1 MSDYAVLLPKAWLHL
16 AEEARAI
23 SKPGIE
29 IQKMTTVKRMERRMR
44 LWKNTNIG
52 RRDIGPGIGVC
63 RMGTFKGLAI
73 LLCIVLIDAIAP
85 MSAMGQANAASIVF
99 DNQTRIFRIDAAD
112 MSYVL
117 GVNEK
122 KQVQTLYWGKRLSAA
137 DTFAAPHSESDLSG
151 FDTSINMTRQ
161 EFTGWGGGLY
171 VEPDLKVT
179 FPDGNRDLVL
189 EYVSHNIEGN
199 RLTLRLKDI
208 SREVYVEL
216 HYEVDSTTGVLKRS
230 AQVRNNTTVPLT
242 IEQIS
247 SGTWNLP
254 RGTDY
259 RLRYLT
265 GRWAGEWN
273 LHEQLIQP
281 GKTTLESRR
290 GSTGDQNNPWFAID
304 RDGANDQDYGDVWF
318 GALGWSGS
326 WQMTIEQDAVRQIR
340 VTAGPNSFDFGYRL
354 APGEHI
360 ESPDFYAGYSHDGIG
375 GASRLL
381 HRFEIGSI
389 LPHASNPKLRPVIY
403 NSWEATNFKV
413 DEAGQEALAEKA
425 ASIGVERFVMDD
437 GWYGQRANDHAGL
450 GDWYVN
456 PVKFPHGLKP
466 LIDKVHSLG
475 MDFGL
480 WVEPEMVNPNSDLY
494 RKHPD
499 WVLNFA
505 GRPRSEGRNQLVL
518 NLARPDV
525 RAYVFRVLD
534 KLLNENDI
542 AFLKWDYN
550 RNWSEPGWPAVAPE
564 DQKKVYIDYI
574 QNFYSIL
581 AEVREKHPQVEIE
594 GCSGG
599 GSRIDLGIMHYSDE
613 VWPSDNTDA
622 FDRLL
627 IQDGF
632 TYAYAPGVM
641 AAWVTDS
648 PTGFNQRVLSLEYR
662 FLSSM
667 QGVLGIGA
675 NLNNW
680 KPEDF
685 ATAKKMV
692 AQYKQ
697 IREIVQRG
705 SLYRLIS
712 PQKGSEQS
720 VTESVS
726 QDQQKAVVFAFL
738 HSSQMLYPFP
748 RIFLRGLKPDAMY
761 RLVPLDG
768 KLSAGTPAVVSGSFW
783 MQNGID
789 VEMHGDFQD
798 AAFTLET
805 VAL

>member
-1 MSDYAVLLPKAWLHL
+1 MEPGMISNTKRSDFGHAVGAGLLKA
-16 AEEARAI
+16 
-23 SKPGIE
+23 SK
-29 IQKMTTVKRMERRMR
+29 RS
-44 LWKNTNIG
+44 
-52 RRDIGPGIGVC
+52 
-63 RMGTFKGLAI
+63 AI
-73 LLCIVLIDAIAP
+73 LLYIVLIGSVVSL
-85 MSAMGQANAASIVF
+85 SALGQANVASINF
-99 DNQTRIFRIDAAD
+99 DNQTRVFRIDAAD
-112 MSYVL
+112 MSYVF
-117 GVNEK
+117 GINEK
-122 KQVQTLYWGKRLSAA
+122 KQMQTLYWGKRLSAA
-137 DTFAAPHSESDLSG
+137 DTFAAPHSGPDLAG
-151 FDTSINMTRQ
+151 FDTSINMTQQ

-216 HYEVDSTTGVLKRS
+216 HYEADGATGILRRS
-230 AQVRNNTTVPLT
+230 AQVQNKTNAPFT

-265 GRWAGEWN
+265 GRWAGEWS
-273 LHEQLIQP
+273 LHEQLVEP
-281 GKTTLESRR
+281 GKTILESRR
-290 GSTGDQNNPWFAID
+290 GSTGSQNNPWFAID
-304 RDGANDQDYGDVWF
+304 RNDMNDQDTGDTWF

-326 WQMTIEQDAVRQIR
+326 WKMSIEQDQLQQVR

-354 APGEHI
+354 APGEHLD
-360 ESPDFYAGYSHDGIG
+360 SPDFYGGYSHDGIG

-389 LPHASNPKLRPVIY
+389 LPHAPDPKLRPVIY

-480 WVEPEMVNPNSDLY
+480 WVEPEMVSANSDLY

-499 WVLNFA
+499 WVLNFT

-525 RAYVFRVLD
+525 RAYVFQVLD

-564 DQKKVYIDYI
+564 DQKKVYINYI
-574 QNFYSIL
+574 QNLYSIL
-581 AEVREKHPQVEIE
+581 AELREKHPHVEIE

-599 GSRIDLGIMHYSDE
+599 GSRIDLGIMRYSDE

-697 IREIVQRG
+697 IRETVQRG

-712 PQKGSEQS
+712 PQKESEQS

-726 QDQQKAVVFAFL
+726 QDRQKAVVFAFL
-738 HSSQMLYPFP
+738 HSSKMLYPFP
-748 RIFLRGLKPDAMY
+748 RVLLRGLNPDTMY
-761 RLVPLDG
+761 KVAALDG
-768 KLSAGTPAVVSGSFW
+768 DLSEDTPTVASGSYW
-783 MQNGID
+783 MQRGVD
-789 VEMHGDFQD
+789 VSMSGDFQD
-798 AAFTLET
+798 AAFTLMA
-805 VAL
+805 VAP

>member
-1 MSDYAVLLPKAWLHL
+1 MNVGARTRMRQRSGDYFSFAVGTPERGLRSVFLSWVVLLGLILPAL
-16 AEEARAI
+16 AGAQ
-23 SKPGIE
+23 PN
-29 IQKMTTVKRMERRMR
+29 M
-44 LWKNTNIG
+44 
-52 RRDIGPGIGVC
+52 
-63 RMGTFKGLAI
+63 
-73 LLCIVLIDAIAP
+73 
-85 MSAMGQANAASIVF
+85 ASIHF
-99 DNQTRIFRIDAAD
+99 DDQTRVFRIDAAD

-117 GVNEK
+117 GINEN
-122 KQVQTLYWGKRLSAA
+122 KQVQTLYWGKRLSAG
-137 DTFAAPHSESDLSG
+137 DTFATPHSDPGLSS
-151 FDTSINMTRQ
+151 FDSSINTTRLD
-161 EFTGWGGGLY
+161 FVAWGGGLY

-189 EYVSHNIEGN
+189 QYVSHTIEGDH
-199 RLTLRLKDI
+199 LTILLKDI
-208 SREVYVEL
+208 SRDVYVRLE
-216 HYEVDSTTGVLKRS
+216 YQADAGTGVLRRS
-230 AQVRNNTTVPLT
+230 AQVQNRTSAPLVV
-242 IEQIS
+242 EQIA

-254 RGTDY
+254 RSSDY

-273 LHEQLIQP
+273 LHVQLIQP
-281 GKTTLESRR
+281 GKTILESRR
-290 GSTGDQNNPWFAID
+290 GSTGEQNNPWFAID
-304 RDGANDQDYGDVWF
+304 QNGSNDQDHGDVWF

-326 WQMTIEQDAVRQIR
+326 WQISIEQDAVQQIR
-340 VTAGPNSFDFGYRL
+340 VTGGPNTFDFGYRL
-354 APGEHI
+354 APGEHLQ
-360 ESPDFYAGYSHDGIG
+360 SPDFYGGYSHDGIG

-381 HRFEIGSI
+381 HRFELSSI
-389 LPHASNPKLRPVIY
+389 VPHAPNPKLRPVLY
-403 NSWEATNFKV
+403 NSWEATEFKV
-413 DEAGQEALAEKA
+413 DEPGQEALAEKA
-425 ASIGVERFVMDD
+425 ASIGVERFVVDD
-437 GWYGQRANDHAGL
+437 GWFGQRSSDHAGL

-466 LIDKVHSLG
+466 LIGKVHSLG

-480 WVEPEMVNPNSDLY
+480 WVEPEMVNPDSDLY

-499 WVLNFA
+499 WVLNFT
-505 GRPRSEGRNQLVL
+505 GRPRSEGRNQLML

-525 RAYVFRVLD
+525 REYVFQSLD

-564 DQKKVYIDYI
+564 DQKRVYVDYV
-574 QNFYSIL
+574 QNLYSIL
-581 AEVREKHPQVEIE
+581 AELRAKHPYVEIE
-594 GCSGG
+594 SCSGG
-599 GSRIDLGIMHYSDE
+599 GSRVDLGVMRYADQ

-641 AAWVTDS
+641 MAWVTDS
-648 PTGFNQRVLSLEYR
+648 PSWVNQRTLSLEYR

-667 QGVLGIGA
+667 QGSLGIGA

-692 AQYKQ
+692 EQYKQ

-712 PQKGSEQS
+712 PQKGSEHS

-726 QDQQKAVVFAFL
+726 NDQNSAVIFAFL

-748 RIFLRGLKPDAMY
+748 RIYFRGLKPDTMY
-761 RLVPLDG
+761 RIAALDG
-768 KLSAGTPAVVSGSFW
+768 KLSVNTPEVASGSFW
-783 MQNGID
+783 MQHGID
-789 VEMHGDFQD
+789 VELRSDFQA
-798 AAFTLET
+798 AAFTLKMT
-805 VAL
+805 TH